1 MQTCSLLDLSAA
13 LQPNLCKRSALLIII
28 DYQSS
33 SSSQRSKGNI
43 FSLPVPKTQG
53 TIFSQ
58 NTK

>member
-1 MQTCSLLDLSAA
+1 MQTCSLLDFSAA
-13 LQPNLCKRSALLIII
+13 SQPNLCKRSALSIII